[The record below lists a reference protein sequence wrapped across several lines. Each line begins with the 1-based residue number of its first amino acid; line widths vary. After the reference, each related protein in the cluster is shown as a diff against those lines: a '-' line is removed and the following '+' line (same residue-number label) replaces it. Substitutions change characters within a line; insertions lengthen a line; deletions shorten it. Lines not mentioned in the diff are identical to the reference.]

1 LKQKPPFGAAHK
13 KGFDCMTREKMYEII
28 DSIIG
33 DAISAIDARRKD
45 VLLIAGECIDQ
56 EPETGYNSESVE
68 LLHDL
73 LRVDNGEELMQWLS
87 DYYGEAAHPHKTK
100 AFHPMFKED
109 FED

>member
-1 LKQKPPFGAAHK
+1 
-13 KGFDCMTREKMYEII
+13 MTKARMYEVI

-33 DAISAIDARRKD
+33 DAISAIDARRSD
-45 VLLIAGECIDQ
+45 ILRIAGECIDQ

-87 DYYGEAAHPHKTK
+87 DYYGEGVHPHKTK
-100 AFHPMFKED
+100 TFQPMLKED
-109 FED
+109 YED